1 MLSRV
6 WPKGRRDKK
15 DLLFVLLVAFLPLL
29 QFLIFYIGVNA
40 NSFLL
45 AFKSYDSAT
54 SFSFVGFAN
63 FVALFKDFSSFTF
76 YLVALKNSA
85 LVFGIG
91 MPVSLGLAL
100 FFSYYIYKRQGGLG
114 DFFKMM
120 LFLPSIIPS
129 IALATMFVQLTDSAF
144 PKLVK
149 MLFNQ
154 DVVGLFQ
161 NPQLT
166 IYTIIFYNI
175 WCSFG
180 VNVLLLLN
188 AMSAVPASTIEAA
201 KIDGTNFFQEFAH
214 VVFPQIFPT
223 VKTLFLISLGSFFVN
238 SASIVS
244 FYGTKA
250 EESVYTIGYYIY
262 VQAVLNASSPSALP
276 KLAALGILL
285 TLITMPLV
293 YLGKFLLDRFGPSEE
308 SR

>member
-1 MLSRV
+1 MVSRF
-6 WPKGRRDKK
+6 WPTGRRDKK
-15 DLLFVLLVAFLPLL
+15 DFLFVLLVAFLPLL

-45 AFKSYDSAT
+45 AFKSYTSAT
-54 SFSFVGFAN
+54 SFSFVGFEN
-63 FVALFKDFSSFTF
+63 FVSLFKDFSSFTF
-76 YLVALKNSA
+76 YKVALKNSA

-91 MPVSLGLAL
+91 MPISLGLAL

-114 DFFKMM
+114 TFFKMM
-120 LFLPSIIPS
+120 LFLPSVIPS
-129 IALATMFVQLTDSAF
+129 IALASMFVQLTDSAY
-144 PKLVK
+144 PKLVQL
-149 MLFNQ
+149 LFHTE
-154 DVVGLFQ
+154 VMGLFQ
-161 NPQLT
+161 NPSLT

-188 AMSAVPASTIEAA
+188 AMSGVPVSTIEAA
-201 KIDGTNFFQEFAH
+201 KIDGANFFQEFAH

-223 VKTLFLISLGSFFVN
+223 VKTLVLISLGGFFVN

-262 VQAVLNASSPSALP
+262 VQAVLNASSPAALP

-285 TLITMPLV
+285 TLVTMPIV
-293 YLGKFLLDRFGPSEE
+293 YLAKYLMDRFGPSEE